1 MLAIKFHHIRTLIH
15 RPYLCYPHLKGH
27 KPQALLPEQHA
38 QIREYG
44 STCVREAQAI
54 AHLMY
59 NVSDTSDIVLNY
71 PWWQM
76 VSCLV
81 CAGSVL
87 VLADTFARY
96 EEPRGDLGGGAAAAA
111 SPRLGEDIETL
122 VHVLHAL
129 SGNSNGAKLACSMMR
144 SIRARSARISVNNN
158 TSVDSSSGVLP
169 EVAPGTITSE
179 GDRSQESQEAYSY
192 CDDLGDAGSGLAVGQ
207 MAPVGQME
215 DVGMETNVGD
225 PNSWPMV
232 IPDWMNWSTEFLETF
247 QSSDDSTQGFVRV

>member
-27 KPQALLPEQHA
+27 NAQALLPDQHA

-44 STCVREAQAI
+44 NTCVQEAQAI

-76 VSCLV
+76 ISCLV

-87 VLADTFARY
+87 VLADTFAKY
-96 EEPRGDLGGGAAAAA
+96 EPRGDLGAA
-111 SPRLGEDIETL
+111 SGLSEDIETL

-144 SIRARSARISVNNN
+144 SIRARSARISVNNLIE
-158 TSVDSSSGVLP
+158 SSSGVLP
-169 EVAPGTITSE
+169 EVTPGTIASE
-179 GDRSQESQEAYSY
+179 GGRSQDSQEAYSY
-192 CDDLGDAGSGLAVGQ
+192 CDHLGDAGPGLAVGQ
-207 MAPVGQME
+207 MAAAGQME
-215 DVGMETNVGD
+215 DVGMETNIGD

>member
-27 KPQALLPEQHA
+27 NAQALLPDQQA

-44 STCVREAQAI
+44 NTCVQEAQAI

-59 NVSDTSDIVLNY
+59 NVTDTSDIVLNY

-76 VSCLV
+76 ISCLV

-96 EEPRGDLGGGAAAAA
+96 EPRGDLGPPAGTSG
-111 SPRLGEDIETL
+111 LGEDIETL

-144 SIRARSARISVNNN
+144 SIRARSARISVNN
-158 TSVDSSSGVLP
+158 SVESSSSGVLP
-169 EVAPGTITSE
+169 GVTSGTIASE
-179 GDRSQESQEAYSY
+179 GDKSQDSQVAYSY
-192 CDDLGDAGSGLAVGQ
+192 CGDLGNAGPGLAVGQ
-207 MAPVGQME
+207 MAAVGQMG
-215 DVGMETNVGD
+215 DVGMETNIGD

>member
-27 KPQALLPEQHA
+27 KTQALHPEHHA

-44 STCVREAQAI
+44 NTCVQEAQAI

-76 VSCLV
+76 ISCLV

-87 VLADTFARY
+87 VLADTFAKY
-96 EEPRGDLGGGAAAAA
+96 EPRGDLRGPSGL
-111 SPRLGEDIETL
+111 SEDIETL
-122 VHVLHAL
+122 VNVLHAL

-144 SIRARSARISVNNN
+144 SIRERSARISVNAPA
-158 TSVDSSSGVLP
+158 DSSGVTMP
-169 EVAPGTITSE
+169 EIAPGTTSASE
-179 GDRSQESQEAYSY
+179 NDTTQDSQRPYSY
-192 CDDLGDAGSGLAVGQ
+192 CNDLGEPSSGLAVGQ
-207 MAPVGQME
+207 MGEM
-215 DVGMETNVGD
+215 GLGTNVDD
-225 PNSWPMV
+225 PNLWPMV

-247 QSSDDSTQGFVRV
+247 QGSEDSTQGFVRM

>member
-27 KPQALLPEQHA
+27 NIQALLPDQHA

-44 STCVREAQAI
+44 NTCVQEAKAI

-87 VLADTFARY
+87 VLADTFAKY
-96 EEPRGDLGGGAAAAA
+96 EPQGDVSAA
-111 SPRLGEDIETL
+111 SGLSEDIETL

-144 SIRARSARISVNNN
+144 SIRARSARISVN

-169 EVAPGTITSE
+169 EATPGTSTSTIE
-179 GDRSQESQEAYSY
+179 DDRIEEAYSY
-192 CDDLGDAGSGLAVGQ
+192 CNTLGDPSSGLAVGQ
-207 MAPVGQME
+207 MG
-215 DVGMETNVGD
+215 DVGLETNSGD
-225 PNSWPMV
+225 PNLWPMV

-247 QSSDDSTQGFVRV
+247 QSSDDSTQGFVPG

>member
-27 KPQALLPEQHA
+27 KTQALLPEQHDR
-38 QIREYG
+38 IREYG
-44 STCVREAQAI
+44 NTCVHEARAI

-59 NVSDTSDIVLNY
+59 NVTDTSDIVLNY

-87 VLADTFARY
+87 VLADTFARHD
-96 EEPRGDLGGGAAAAA
+96 PRGNLGAA
-111 SPRLGEDIETL
+111 SPGLGEDIETL

-144 SIRARSARISVNNN
+144 SIRARSARISVN
-158 TSVDSSSGVLP
+158 TSVDSSSVVLP
-169 EVAPGTITSE
+169 EAIPGATASE
-179 GDRSQESQEAYSY
+179 DDRDKDTQQAYSY
-192 CDDLGDAGSGLAVGQ
+192 CNDLGDPVSGLAVGQ
-207 MAPVGQME
+207 MG
-215 DVGMETNVGD
+215 DVGPGLEANVDD
-225 PNSWPMV
+225 PNLWPMV

-247 QSSDDSTQGFVRV
+247 QGSEDSTQGFVRV

>member
-27 KPQALLPEQHA
+27 NAQALLPEQHA

-44 STCVREAQAI
+44 NTCVQEAQAI

-87 VLADTFARY
+87 VLADTFAKY
-96 EEPRGDLGGGAAAAA
+96 EPRGDLGAAPA
-111 SPRLGEDIETL
+111 SSGLGEDIETL

-144 SIRARSARISVNNN
+144 SIQARSARISVNNN
-158 TSVDSSSGVLP
+158 NTSVDSSSGLLP
-169 EVAPGTITSE
+169 DVAPGPGASE
-179 GDRSQESQEAYSY
+179 GDRSQDGQEAYSY

-207 MAPVGQME
+207 MG
-215 DVGMETNVGD
+215 DVGMETSVGD

>member
-27 KPQALLPEQHA
+27 KTQALLPEQHA

-44 STCVREAQAI
+44 NTCVRESQAI
-54 AHLMY
+54 ARLMY

-76 VSCLV
+76 ISCLV

-96 EEPRGDLGGGAAAAA
+96 EPRGDLGAPA
-111 SPRLGEDIETL
+111 SSGLGEDIETL

-144 SIRARSARISVNNN
+144 SIQARSARISVNNN

-179 GDRSQESQEAYSY
+179 GDRSQDSQEAYSY

-207 MAPVGQME
+207 MG
-215 DVGMETNVGD
+215 DVGMETSIGD